1 VENACESGALRK
13 VDKHCTA
20 WRFASDRWDDAA
32 DSHDPSDEMKKP
44 GLLHIIWRS
53 SPGLL

>member
-1 VENACESGALRK
+1 MENACESGALRK
-13 VDKHCTA
+13 ADKHCTA

-32 DSHDPSDEMKKP
+32 DSHDPSGEIKKP
-44 GLLHIIWRS
+44 RLLHIIWCS

>member
-1 VENACESGALRK
+1 MENACESGALRK

-20 WRFASDRWDDAA
+20 WRFASDRWDDAV
-32 DSHDPSDEMKKP
+32 DSHDPSGEMKKP
-44 GLLHIIWRS
+44 GLRYIVWRS